1 MKISIFACGF
11 NIDNGKPTQQGACA
25 ARLQYVDD
33 YNRISIRVIGEP
45 VGNSTGPQC
54 DIKAA
59 MLGLMAIKATTVFRK
74 MSIEL
79 FASAY
84 VSQLLER
91 DDTSFKINPKKNME
105 LIRRLREKASLF
117 ENLIVQVGSKEQ
129 LQQTMDIAKTVVNTG
144 IASDSG
150 TIAL

>member
-1 MKISIFACGF
+1 
-11 NIDNGKPTQQGACA
+11 
-25 ARLQYVDD
+25 
-33 YNRISIRVIGEP
+33 
-45 VGNSTGPQC
+45 
-54 DIKAA
+54 